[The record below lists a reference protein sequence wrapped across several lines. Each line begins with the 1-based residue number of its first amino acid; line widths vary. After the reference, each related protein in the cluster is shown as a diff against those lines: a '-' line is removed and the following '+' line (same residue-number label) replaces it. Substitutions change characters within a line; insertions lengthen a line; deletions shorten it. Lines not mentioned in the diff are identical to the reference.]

1 MKKKNKILIA
11 IFAILFLILALIF
24 GIIFYV
30 RSSLK
35 LTDKFLNG
43 EICENGQTP
52 CDFTVFIVDE
62 GAYGKSTLDKL
73 IQR

>member
-1 MKKKNKILIA
+1 MKKKSKILIA
-11 IFAILFLILALIF
+11 IFSVLFLILALIF

-43 EICENGQTP
+43 EICENGQAP
-52 CDFTVFIVDE
+52 CDFTVFIVEE
-62 GAYGKSTLDKL
+62 GLL
-73 IQR
+73 L